1 MSLDRAR
8 AAVSWPAVVGLM
20 TLLVVAVILFA
31 VRVGA
36 ARAAAQPRPAEVVG
50 STPLTRTAQPSGFP
64 TAGSGTAS
72 ASSIPSASLPAGRGS
87 AAPGPTVGLTAR
99 GVVVDVAGLV
109 VRPGV
114 RTLAT
119 GARVTDA
126 LAAAGGVRPGADLT
140 RLNLARL
147 LVDGEQL
154 YVPAP
159 GQEPPRLLVPGGGG
173 PAGGTGGAVASGGTG
188 VPGGST
194 GGQSPGVPVDLN
206 LADLAALD
214 GLPGVGPV
222 LARRILD
229 WRTAHGRFSTVDEL
243 GEVSGIGDKVLAT
256 LRPLVTV

>member
-8 AAVSWPAVVGLM
+8 AAVSWSAVVGVVA
-20 TLLVVAVILFA
+20 LLVVAVTVFA

-36 ARAAAQPRPAEVVG
+36 ARAAAQPRPVEVVG
-50 STPLTRTAQPSGFP
+50 TTQLTRTAQPFGVP
-64 TAGSGTAS
+64 TAGSGAAS
-72 ASSIPSASLPAGRGS
+72 VSTIPATPLPSGKGS
-87 AAPGPTVGLTAR
+87 PAPAPTVGLTAG
-99 GVVVDVAGLV
+99 GVVVDIAGLV

-119 GARVTDA
+119 GARVNDA

-159 GQEPPRLLVPGGGG
+159 GQEPPRLLLQGASGAAA
-173 PAGGTGGAVASGGTG
+173 AGGAMAGGGTG
-188 VPGGST
+188 VAGGPT
-194 GGQSPGVPVDLN
+194 GGPRPGVPVDLN
-206 LADLAALD
+206 LADLSALD

-222 LARRILD
+222 LAQRILD
-229 WRTAHGRFSTVDEL
+229 WRSAHGRFTSVDEL

-256 LRPLVTV
+256 LRPLVTL